1 MLSFRLGTERCAFPL
16 LWVDR
21 VEAYS
26 PGVNLPDG
34 DEFLAGV
41 IQVKGEIAPVIDLR
55 RLLGVTA
62 IETSSY
68 VIVRVQNEAWA
79 LMVDRI
85 ERVIDLQESDI
96 TPVRNQQNDY
106 MNEVGKLDGELI
118 SLLSLMP
125 LTLAAKRQLK

>member
-1 MLSFRLGTERCAFPL
+1 
-16 LWVDR
+16 
-21 VEAYS
+21 
-26 PGVNLPDG
+26 
-34 DEFLAGV
+34 
-41 IQVKGEIAPVIDLR
+41 
-55 RLLGVTA
+55 
-62 IETSSY
+62 
-68 VIVRVQNEAWA
+68 
-79 LMVDRI
+79 MVDRI

>member
-1 MLSFRLGTERCAFPL
+1 MLSFRLGTERCALPL
-16 LWVDR
+16 LEVDR

-26 PGVNLPDG
+26 PGVNLPVG

-68 VIVRVQNEAWA
+68 VIVRVENEAWA

-85 ERVIDLQESDI
+85 EQVIDVQEKDI
-96 TPVRNQQNDY
+96 TPIRNQQNDY
-106 MNEVGKLDGELI
+106 MNEVGKIDGELI
-118 SLLSLMP
+118 SLLNLMP
-125 LTLAAKRQLK
+125 LTMVAKRQLK